1 MLVSIAHPKINYFF
15 SNTDYIK
22 RKKRLF
28 ECRMTHSIR
37 QTSWRAFFLR
47 SSLSL
52 GDFQRFLAAL
62 ETLRPLRTFGPLCL
76 GKAAGTVSWST
87 EAVIAAT
94 AAFLQL
100 RLTPVARARPSF
112 SEANKTSLFLS
123 IFSLEYIYLLYSLFL
138 MLLLVACWTSVGCL
152 LDVCCSECWTD
163 APAYC

>member
-1 MLVSIAHPKINYFF
+1 MSIAHPKINYFF

-28 ECRMTHSIR
+28 ECRMAHSIR
-37 QTSWRAFFLR
+37 QTSWRAFFFEKFFVPRGL
-47 SSLSL
+47 SS
-52 GDFQRFLAAL
+52 FFAAL
-62 ETLRPLRTFGPLCL
+62 EALRPLRTFGPLCP
-76 GKAAGTVSWST
+76 GKAAGTVSRST

-152 LDVCCSECWTD
+152 LDVC
-163 APAYC
+163 

>member
-1 MLVSIAHPKINYFF
+1 
-15 SNTDYIK
+15 
-22 RKKRLF
+22 
-28 ECRMTHSIR
+28 MTHSIR

-62 ETLRPLRTFGPLCL
+62 ETLRPLRTFGPLCP
-76 GKAAGTVSWST
+76 GEAAGTVSRST

-112 SEANKTSLFLS
+112 SEANKTSLYILS
-123 IFSLEYIYLLYSLFL
+123 CLFIIFFISYVVVSRLLD
-138 MLLLVACWTSVGCL
+138 VCWMSVGRL
-152 LDVCCSECWTD
+152 LDVCCSECWTECWTD